1 MSQKSTIA
9 IIGMGYVGLPLAIEF
24 GKNFNVIG
32 FDIDQKK
39 IDRLNSG
46 VDKTNE
52 VSKQEFKSS
61 KYIHFS
67 SNEDSLTEAL
77 HFIITVPTPVT
88 RNNIPDL
95 NFLRSASKLV
105 VKYIKRGSC
114 IVYES
119 TVYPGATEEFCLPIL
134 KANTN
139 LIFNR
144 DFFIGYS
151 PERINPGDTKHK
163 LTNITKIVSASNE
176 KSLKIVSELYSSI
189 IKAGIYK
196 TSSIQVAEA
205 AKVIENTQRD
215 LNIALMNELS
225 IIFNKIGID
234 TREVLSAA
242 STKWNFANY
251 TPGLVGGH
259 CIGVDPYYLTFK
271 AKQYNYDPKII
282 LSGRQLNNSMSKY
295 IGQSLI
301 KKLRDKKIR
310 VKNSK
315 VLILGLT
322 FKENCPDIRNSKVFD
337 LVSFLKNK
345 VGSLHLYDPWAPKTN
360 IDGTK
365 VLKSINYRTKYDAII
380 IAVNHSKFK
389 NIGINRIKSL
399 QKGNSVLFDVKGMF
413 HKKHSDLRL

>member
-105 VKYIKRGSC
+105 AKYIKRGSC

-215 LNIALMNELS
+215 LNIALTNEFS
-225 IIFNKIGID
+225 KIFYKLDLD
-234 TREVLSAA
+234 T
-242 STKWNFANY
+242 K
-251 TPGLVGGH
+251 
-259 CIGVDPYYLTFK
+259 
-271 AKQYNYDPKII
+271 
-282 LSGRQLNNSMSKY
+282 
-295 IGQSLI
+295 
-301 KKLRDKKIR
+301 
-310 VKNSK
+310 
-315 VLILGLT
+315 
-322 FKENCPDIRNSKVFD
+322 
-337 LVSFLKNK
+337 
-345 VGSLHLYDPWAPKTN
+345 
-360 IDGTK
+360 
-365 VLKSINYRTKYDAII
+365 
-380 IAVNHSKFK
+380 
-389 NIGINRIKSL
+389 
-399 QKGNSVLFDVKGMF
+399 
-413 HKKHSDLRL
+413 

>member
-105 VKYIKRGSC
+105 AKYIKRGSC

-295 IGQSLI
+295 IGQSLL

-345 VGSLHLYDPWAPKTN
+345 VGSLHLYDPWAPKTK

>member
-105 VKYIKRGSC
+105 AKYIKRGSC